1 MSDSQQA
8 IEVAVPAT
16 TERKSGRAVFDQGR
30 TVWEWQTAT
39 GVFERFVSDE
49 QLSRLEA
56 SSLRLV
62 EQSSQEAGS
71 AIYGSRPAASHQVI
85 AREHVFSSTG
95 AQQRTSVR
103 RSESVGALRQLWRR
117 LVPST

>member
-16 TERKSGRAVFDQGR
+16 PERKSGRAVFDQGR

-71 AIYGSRPAASHQVI
+71 AIYGSRPAGRAF
-85 AREHVFSSTG
+85 ATREHVFSSTG

-103 RSESVGALRQLWRR
+103 RSESVGALRQFWRR